1 MTFHKFEKES
11 VVIDFV
17 ERLRQIYGAKVGRAS
32 TSDVTVNNI
41 ADCPDG
47 KTTTNTVFESKF
59 VVGSAK
65 VITEPIKNTIFEQ
78 FRQNR
83 ANGDVPEIVT
93 Q

>member
-1 MTFHKFEKES
+1 M
-11 VVIDFV
+11 VIDFV

-41 ADCPDG
+41 ADCPNG
-47 KTTTNTVFESKF
+47 KTTTNTVFESKL
-59 VVGSAK
+59 VSGITK
-65 VITEPIKNTIFEQ
+65 VITEPIENTIFEH

-83 ANGDVPEIVT
+83 ANGDASEIVT